1 MQPHLNSQILNNV
14 NLSYRPALSLLSSD
28 YFKGFIYGRLD
39 QVLNSSELSV
49 IDHIKKNPELNKHIE
64 KQKHI
69 FDPNTINKPSK
80 NPAQYQE
87 KFSSYDPQ
95 KQYYAQVAS
104 DHNYYGYPSVLPQGN
119 ISYLY
124 PSQPYMSDQITL
136 PVCNPLY
143 DYNIA
148 SYNWFKDKASM
159 PYLQQYQPESF
170 YNTQIDPSYMQME
183 QPMQDPT
190 YEEPTSYLPKKNTS
204 FSKYEPNK
212 YEEAKQPSK
221 SIIR

>member
-1 MQPHLNSQILNNV
+1 V
-14 NLSYRPALSLLSSD
+14 NISYRPALSLLSSD

-49 IDHIKKNPELNKHIE
+49 IDHIKKNPELNKYID

-69 FDPNTINKPSK
+69 FDPNTANKSSQNPSQ
-80 NPAQYQE
+80 NQE

-95 KQYYAQVAS
+95 KQYLAQIANES
-104 DHNYYGYPSVLPQGN
+104 HNYYGYPSVLPQGN

-124 PSQPYMSDQITL
+124 PSQPYIGDSMAQ
-136 PVCNPLY
+136 PMCNPLY

-148 SYNWFKDKASM
+148 SYNWFKDKACI
-159 PYLQQYQPESF
+159 PNLQQYQPESF
-170 YNTQIDPSYMQME
+170 YNVHVDPPYMPME
-183 QPMQDPT
+183 QPIQESN
-190 YEEPTSYLPKKNTS
+190 YENAFQGKKNTS

-212 YEEAKQPSK
+212 CEEGKPLSAF
-221 SIIR
+221 IIR